1 MKQIKVLLVANVAK
15 GHVNKFHIPTIKY
28 LKSKGWHIDVAC
40 SLDEDIPFADNV
52 YGMSWKRSPFTFK
65 TLKGIVE
72 LYQLLKKNQ
81 YDIIYCHTPV
91 GGLVARFASILSEN
105 MDLR

>member
-65 TLKGIVE
+65 NAERNSGTLSATQEKSV
-72 LYQLLKKNQ
+72 
-81 YDIIYCHTPV
+81 
-91 GGLVARFASILSEN
+91 
-105 MDLR
+105 